1 MYNFY
6 ILFHLEFLCA
16 FRSNKSIKFCSLL
29 DSSFKFFR
37 YLCNCTMFNC
47 GTLKKFLLQ
56 AHNPNSNKKC
66 IEKKNNYDNINEG
79 TIKYCNPIKSVWKT
93 DETFVLIFGT
103 FSLLNSHFYGMR
115 NPFHSLSSEIVKN
128 RPFALRGHVIS
139 FSWKWKLYDF
149 AFEKTISGSYLE
161 QNNSDLVFQ
170 TRTIFL
176 KWVSS

>member
-6 ILFHLEFLCA
+6 ILFHSEFLCA
-16 FRSNKSIKFCSLL
+16 FRSNKSIKIFSLL

-37 YLCNCTMFNC
+37 YLRNCTMFNC
-47 GTLKKFLLQ
+47 GIPTPTRSALKKR
-56 AHNPNSNKKC
+56 
-66 IEKKNNYDNINEG
+66 NNNDNINES

-93 DETFVLIFGT
+93 DETFLLIFGT

-139 FSWKWKLYDF
+139 FSWKWKLCDF
-149 AFEKTISGSYLE
+149 SFETTTSGSYLK
-161 QNNSDLVFQ
+161 QNNSDL
-170 TRTIFL
+170 